1 VVVELEKLD
10 EVSCDKLELLEH
22 CLKNLK
28 RMDLVKRIQAYQKR
42 GQSFVR
48 SLFFCLFSQLL
59 VC

>member
-48 SLFFCLFSQLL
+48 SLFFCLFS
-59 VC
+59 